1 MAQHRE
7 GGLTVPQLGPAG
19 APQNQP
25 DELMID
31 WGNTPVGSTAQI
43 YWPQVKAS
51 DVLDLTADLYRTH
64 LLSAADTHTL
74 QLKTVNGISYV
85 PIPAR
90 TTGNISGLLT
100 LDLPIGVSSG
110 QEFNIT
116 VRRIKTR
123 QLVPGIETP
132 SEARQQAIARMPQYW
147 RYNAGTF
154 QVRIPVTTEDQILTS
169 EENTLAILKWRLQ
182 HMAPVYRWQPV
193 VKRYIDYVA
202 DRVDGSGGNAGS
214 IEPSPTGVPLRS
226 GHGEVEFTGKVCEV
240 TYNCFDEFD
249 GFVLSGCNESHSF
262 TSCERAIGEVVLR
275 VLRERLTVTVVVEG
289 GRHKKICRL
298 IIRG

>member
-1 MAQHRE
+1 
-7 GGLTVPQLGPAG
+7 
-19 APQNQP
+19 
-25 DELMID
+25 
-31 WGNTPVGSTAQI
+31 
-43 YWPQVKAS
+43 
-51 DVLDLTADLYRTH
+51 
-64 LLSAADTHTL
+64 
-74 QLKTVNGISYV
+74 
-85 PIPAR
+85 
-90 TTGNISGLLT
+90 
-100 LDLPIGVSSG
+100 
-110 QEFNIT
+110 
-116 VRRIKTR
+116 
-123 QLVPGIETP
+123 
-132 SEARQQAIARMPQYW
+132 MPQYW

-154 QVRIPVTTEDQILTS
+154 QVRIPVTTEDQILAS

-182 HMAPVYRWQPV
+182 HMAPMYRWQPV

-240 TYNCFDEFD
+240 TYNCFGEFD

-262 TSCERAIGEVVLR
+262 TSCEHAIGEVVLR

-289 GRHKKICRL
+289 GRKKKICRL